1 MIRVVPRR
9 EKAAQRDPI
18 NWQPDFFAQPRL
30 EYQIERVLLID
41 RCRVRS
47 CAMAARYERRHLDR
61 RLPFEND
68 RIHGFFCAY
77 RRVRI

>member
-9 EKAAQRDPI
+9 EKAAQRDPMI
-18 NWQPDFFAQPRL
+18 WRPDFFAQPRL

>member
-18 NWQPDFFAQPRL
+18 NLQPDVFAQPRL